1 MQSMLSVMGHVYLGW
16 VVLIFVSVVQST
28 PSGLPGKS
36 GNEGEQQ
43 ENKDAGKGLWNSIG
57 ESIKTPG
64 EAMPTQVDL
73 PHDHDEYD
81 DLYNDQE
88 LGNISQ
94 KKNLMSSMVER
105 RRDDALGQED
115 ETIMVRPPWRRP
127 HHFWLMRQEKKRR
140 EAGKATWCTMN
151 FCYYP
156 LFKQ

>member
-1 MQSMLSVMGHVYLGW
+1 MQSILNVMGHFYLGW
-16 VVLIFVSVVQST
+16 IVLFSVSVIKST
-28 PSGLPGKS
+28 ASGVPEKS

-43 ENKDAGKGLWNSIG
+43 ENKDAGTGLWNSIG

-88 LGNISQ
+88 LGNINQ
-94 KKNLMSSMVER
+94 KTNLMSSMVAR
-105 RRDDALGQED
+105 RKDDALGQED

-127 HHFWLMRQEKKRR
+127 HHFWLMKQEKKRR
-140 EAGKATWCTMN
+140 EAGNATCCN
-151 FCYYP
+151 LDFRD
-156 LFKQ
+156 